1 MKLAFHKGVW
11 GLRQDPRR
19 TVGRNFLIPLG
30 AVLRSLHRGSPHNE
44 FTRVK
49 IMSQWFLIDRDGQRP
64 VHNTHPDFVSRFR
77 DDASQDWPA
86 FSQLVVD
93 ASLDHLLQALKTV
106 AQVNGLGLEDVS
118 SKPEAWE
125 SALIVVRN
133 GAALII
139 SETDLDADFQLL
151 HAESSAQIAGLLA
164 ANAAFFGHDTS
175 CGNLFVSTWDA
186 GAIDLAWSD
195 SVEPGPSHAR
205 VFHRNGLCTDED
217 PRDYAL
223 RVLDMPATSP
233 LLDRYAF
240 VDFLLRPFGLEE
252 VKTSI
257 DDLPVLAAFTVLG

>member
-1 MKLAFHKGVW
+1 MMLAFHKGSR
-11 GLRQDPRR
+11 GLRRDPSLANR
-19 TVGRNFLIPLG
+19 RNFLIPLG
-30 AVLRSLHRGSPHNE
+30 AVLRSLHRGFPHNE

-64 VHNTHPDFVSRFR
+64 VHNTSPNFSRFR

-93 ASLDHLLQALKTV
+93 ANLEHLLRALKTV
-106 AQVNGLGLEDVS
+106 AQVNGLELEDVS
-118 SKPEAWE
+118 AKPEAWE
-125 SALIVVRN
+125 SALIIVRN

-151 HAESSAQIAGLLA
+151 HDESAGQIAGLLA

-223 RVLDMPATSP
+223 RALDMPATSP

-240 VDFLLRPFGLEE
+240 VDFLLKPFGIEE
-252 VKTSI
+252 VKPSI
-257 DDLPVLAAFTVLG
+257 DDLPVVAAFKVLG